1 MISLFVVFTTYLS
14 IHISYIISLS
24 LFIEKARLS
33 NTKQKST
40 KCNND
45 GCELI
50 DNNNHTQDEVD
61 LSNLED
67 ELNFN
72 SASNSNNYHLNP
84 NSYQPSLIKAL
95 YNAFGYD
102 FLRAGL
108 LKLIHDSSLFVGP
121 QVLNRLIQFLR
132 DRDAPLSYGI
142 SLMLIGKCEGVIPRC
157 GLIVFDIETLTH
169 NQPHT
174 NNSNY

>member
-1 MISLFVVFTTYLS
+1 MESLCAVYESQLTHT
-14 IHISYIISLS
+14 SLS
-24 LFIEKARLS
+24 LTEKARQS

-72 SASNSNNYHLNP
+72 NTNSSNYHLNP

-142 SLMLIGKCEGVIPRC
+142 TLMLIGKFFFVSYVYIFGC
-157 GLIVFDIETLTH
+157 LTH
-169 NQPHT
+169 IISYLRPTNTYLHT
-174 NNSNY
+174 TCSNY

>member
-1 MISLFVVFTTYLS
+1 MYTSFIYESQLTAAFLRIS
-14 IHISYIISLS
+14 HNNISLS
-24 LFIEKARLS
+24 LSTEKARQS
-33 NTKQKST
+33 NEKQKST

-45 GCELI
+45 GYELI
-50 DNNNHTQDEVD
+50 DNNHTEEEEVD

-72 SASNSNNYHLNP
+72 STSNSSNNNYHLNP

-108 LKLIHDSSLFVGP
+108 FKLIHDSSLFVGP

-132 DRDAPLSYGI
+132 DKDAPLSYGI
-142 SLMLIGKCEGVIPRC
+142 SLMLIGKFFLYESEGVC
-157 GLIVFDIETLTH
+157 LFVYMF
-169 NQPHT
+169 
-174 NNSNY
+174 

>member
-1 MISLFVVFTTYLS
+1 MYTSFIYESQLTAAFLRIS
-14 IHISYIISLS
+14 HNNISLS
-24 LFIEKARLS
+24 LSTEKARQS
-33 NTKQKST
+33 NEKQKST

-50 DNNNHTQDEVD
+50 NNNTEEEVD

-72 SASNSNNYHLNP
+72 STSTSTSNYHLNP

-108 LKLIHDSSLFVGP
+108 FKLIHDSSLFVGP

-132 DRDAPLSYGI
+132 DKDAPLSYGI
-142 SLMLIGKCEGVIPRC
+142 SLMLIGK
-157 GLIVFDIETLTH
+157 F
-169 NQPHT
+169 
-174 NNSNY
+174 

>member
-1 MISLFVVFTTYLS
+1 MLF
-14 IHISYIISLS
+14 ISYHTALS
-24 LFIEKARLS
+24 LTEKARLS
-33 NTKQKST
+33 NEKQKST

-50 DNNNHTQDEVD
+50 DHNNHTDVEVD

-72 SASNSNNYHLNP
+72 SSSNNSNNYHLNP

-142 SLMLIGKCEGVIPRC
+142 SLMLIGKLVWRGCLFV
-157 GLIVFDIETLTH
+157 
-169 NQPHT
+169 
-174 NNSNY
+174 